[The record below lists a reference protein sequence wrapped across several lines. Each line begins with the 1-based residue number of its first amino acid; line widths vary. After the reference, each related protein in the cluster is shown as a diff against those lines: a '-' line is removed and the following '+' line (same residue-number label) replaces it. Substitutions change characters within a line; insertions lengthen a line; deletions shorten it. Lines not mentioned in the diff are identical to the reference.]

1 LPAKLAGGAEA
12 TSRSGLTASDVQRIL
27 RFFSRLN
34 LVVDQTLEDVHALA
48 IDLSHVRAGEPT
60 ENRNIDFQREI
71 DLSVFS
77 NHYRDMEEICNRLA
91 TLRQQYEV
99 QIRPLL
105 RDAGTA
111 EWADLFSLIDEMRTS
126 KE

>member
-1 LPAKLAGGAEA
+1 LIFN
-12 TSRSGLTASDVQRIL
+12 V
-27 RFFSRLN
+27 
-34 LVVDQTLEDVHALA
+34 
-48 IDLSHVRAGEPT
+48 
-60 ENRNIDFQREI
+60 I